1 MEAALNTER
10 RSEPDRKLDSEK
22 ARRIVAAMAATVA
35 RNGVAGATF
44 DTVAQEAG
52 VSRGLLHY
60 YFGSK
65 ERLLVEV
72 CRRDC
77 DMRIAALEKQLEGAR
92 SPQEVVDGLMSQLR
106 EFLGGDPVAQALLYE
121 MLSVS
126 RRSDEVRS
134 ELAELYRRWRAAVA
148 DALREK
154 ERAGLIEP
162 RGEPEAIASMLF
174 ALGDGVIIQM
184 LADPD
189 WDSAATLEMGQ
200 RTARFLLGGEL

>member
-1 MEAALNTER
+1 MPDQTDDRPRGEPDGDTER
-10 RSEPDRKLDSEK
+10 RILAA
-22 ARRIVAAMAATVA
+22 ARAVFIRRGT
-35 RNGVAGATF
+35 AGARMQEI
-44 DTVAQEAG
+44 AEEAG
-52 VSRGLLHY
+52 VNQALLHY

-72 CRRDC
+72 VRDDC
-77 DMRIAALEKQLEGAR
+77 DQRLAALDEAL
-92 SPQEVVDGLMSQLR
+92 
-106 EFLGGDPVAQALLYE
+106 AQAGSVDEIVRALVESLEAFVEGEPGSQAVLYE
-121 MLSVS
+121 MLSAS
-126 RRSDEVRS
+126 RHSEEIRA

-189 WDSAATLEMGQ
+189 WDSSGTLEMGQ